1 MYRHVR
7 LERRTLTID
16 LFELVLCRFRRFL
29 YELGCRCIQGRKYG
43 HGHQEEQGSRVLD
56 LVFWVCRTSVTQA
69 WKTHVSI
76 LGRCQATSQQCLGEW
91 FGRLFGQVHV
101 NLEILKQE
109 YDMKL
114 LFFIMIINSTFNIN
128 NKHDIE

>member
-29 YELGCRCIQGRKYG
+29 YGLGCRCIQGRKYG

-114 LFFIMIINSTFNIN
+114 LFFIMIININI
-128 NKHDIE
+128 KHDIEK

>member
-1 MYRHVR
+1 M
-7 LERRTLTID
+7 
-16 LFELVLCRFRRFL
+16 
-29 YELGCRCIQGRKYG
+29 
-43 HGHQEEQGSRVLD
+43 LD
-56 LVFWVCRTSVTQA
+56 LVAWVCRTSVTQA

-109 YDMKL
+109 YEIKP
-114 LFFIMIINSTFNIN
+114 IIPC
-128 NKHDIE
+128 HDN